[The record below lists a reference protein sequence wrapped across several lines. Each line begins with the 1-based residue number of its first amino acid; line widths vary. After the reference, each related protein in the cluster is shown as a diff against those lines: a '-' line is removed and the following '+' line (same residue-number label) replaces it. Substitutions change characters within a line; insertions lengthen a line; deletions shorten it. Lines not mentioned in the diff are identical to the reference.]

1 MEVRALGAG
10 ELIVEVLAV
19 GTELLLGDIVNTNAA
34 TIGRR
39 LAQEGFDIHHQVVVG
54 DNLARLVIALRTAV
68 DRADAVIVT
77 GGIGPTKDDLTRE
90 AICELA
96 GVGMTRDL
104 EHAAWIDSRLRAQGR
119 DPSPNVVRMADLPE
133 GAEGLPNAKG
143 VALGVAL
150 EHDRTWLFA
159 MPGVPAEMVPMF
171 ENQVLPRLRLAAGE
185 PAVLRS
191 RLLHCWGLGESA
203 IADRLD
209 DLFVST
215 NPSVAF
221 LIRDMEVRVRIT
233 AKADN
238 EATALMLIDPIEAE
252 VRSRLGDL
260 VFATD
265 GETVE
270 RIVLD
275 DLAARGW
282 TVSTVEA
289 ATLGAVAGRLAEV
302 DVAGIFA
309 GSVIV
314 GAETVSPP
322 PADVVVEVGPIG
334 PDNETGPRTT
344 RPVEISVTTPRG
356 HTQRVFDFGGD
367 DERLRAFA
375 TIAGLH
381 MLRIGLGR

>member
-1 MEVRALGAG
+1 M
-10 ELIVEVLAV
+10 IVEVLAV

-150 EHDRTWLFA
+150 QHDRTWLFA

-203 IADRLD
+203 IADRLE
-209 DLFVST
+209 DLFVSV

-221 LIRDMEVRVRIT
+221 LIRDMEVRVRVT
-233 AKADN
+233 ATAED
-238 EATALMLIDPIEAE
+238 EATALMLIDPMEAE

-275 DLAARGW
+275 DLAALGW

-289 ATLGAVAGRLAEV
+289 ATLGAVAGRLADA
-302 DVAGIFA
+302 DVASVFA

-314 GAETVSPP
+314 GSETVSPP
-322 PADVVVEVGPIG
+322 PADVLVEVGPIG
-334 PDNETGPRTT
+334 PDQEGPRTT
-344 RPVEISVTTPRG
+344 RPVQISVTTPLG
-356 HTQRVFDFGGD
+356 NTTRVFDFGGD

>member
-1 MEVRALGAG
+1 MGAG
-10 ELIVEVLAV
+10 QLIVEVLAV

-34 TIGRR
+34 TSGRR
-39 LAQEGFDIHHQVVVG
+39 LAQEGFDIHHQLVVG
-54 DNLARLVIALRTAV
+54 DNLGRLVAALSTAV
-68 DRADAVIVT
+68 GRADAVVIT

-90 AICELA
+90 AICKLA
-96 GVGMTRDL
+96 GVAMTRDMD
-104 EHAAWIDSRLRAQGR
+104 HAAWIDSRLRAQGR
-119 DPSPNVVRMADLPE
+119 DPSPNVLRMADLPE
-133 GAEGLPNAKG
+133 GAEGLPNANG

-150 EHDRTWLFA
+150 EHDGTLLLA

-171 ENQVLPRLRLAAGE
+171 ENQVLPRLRVAAGE

-209 DLFVST
+209 ELFVST

-233 AKADN
+233 AKAED
-238 EATALMLIDPIEAE
+238 EATALALIEPMEAE
-252 VRSRLGDL
+252 VRARLGDL

-275 DLAARGW
+275 DLAGRGW
-282 TVSTVEA
+282 TVATVEA
-289 ATLGAVAGRLAEV
+289 ATLGGVAGRLAEA
-302 DVAGIFA
+302 DVASVFA

-314 GAETVSPP
+314 GSGTATPP
-322 PADVVVEVGPIG
+322 PADVIVEVGPIG
-334 PDNETGPRTT
+334 PDQETGPRTT
-344 RPVEISVTTPRG
+344 RAVEISVTTPG
-356 HTQRVFDFGGD
+356 GNTTRVFDFGGD
-367 DERLRAFA
+367 DERLRSFA

-381 MLRIGLGR
+381 MLRIGLR

>member
-1 MEVRALGAG
+1 MGAG
-10 ELIVEVLAV
+10 QLIVEVLAV

-54 DNLARLVIALRTAV
+54 DNLGRLVAALRTAV
-68 DRADAVIVT
+68 ARADAVVIT

-96 GVGMTRDL
+96 GVAMTRDL
-104 EHAAWIDSRLRAQGR
+104 DHAAWIDSRLRAQGR
-119 DPSPNVVRMADLPE
+119 DPSPNVLRMADLPH
-133 GAEGLPNAKG
+133 GAEGLPNANG

-150 EHDRTWLFA
+150 EHDGTWLLA

-171 ENQVLPRLRLAAGE
+171 ENQVLPRLRVAAGE

-209 DLFVST
+209 ELFVST

-221 LIRDMEVRVRIT
+221 LIKDMEVRVRIT
-233 AKADN
+233 AKAED
-238 EATALMLIDPIEAE
+238 EPTALALIGPMEAE

-260 VFATD
+260 VFATG

-275 DLAARGW
+275 SLAERGW
-282 TVSTVEA
+282 TVATVEA
-289 ATLGAVAGRLAEV
+289 ATLGQVAGRLADADV
-302 DVAGIFA
+302 DSVFA

-314 GAETVSPP
+314 GSGTAVPP
-322 PADVVVEVGPIG
+322 PADVTVEVGPIG
-334 PDNETGPRTT
+334 PDQESGPRTT
-344 RPVEISVTTPRG
+344 RAVEISVTTPG
-356 HTQRVFDFGGD
+356 GNTTRVFDFGGD
-367 DERLRAFA
+367 DERLRSFA

-381 MLRIGLGR
+381 MLRIGLR